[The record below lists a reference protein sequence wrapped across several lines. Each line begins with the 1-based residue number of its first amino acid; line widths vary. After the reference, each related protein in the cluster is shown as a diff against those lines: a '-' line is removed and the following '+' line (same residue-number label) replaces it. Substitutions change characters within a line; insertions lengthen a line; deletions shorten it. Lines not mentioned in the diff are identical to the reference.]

1 MSAPVALSH
10 LPAIA
15 VVCRLLLEPQVP
27 AEQDAAH
34 MLGQPIDVWV
44 ARVAEDF
51 DGLTPAQVLAAPGGD
66 VTRRSWLGKRLR

>member
-1 MSAPVALSH
+1 
-10 LPAIA
+10 
-15 VVCRLLLEPQVP
+15 
-27 AEQDAAH
+27 